1 MSAHAS
7 DFLFLFQQIS
17 FFRSKENDDKHRDAK
32 HKNIEAKCKLKV
44 YSRTFIKWQTKG
56 KPIFMKSTI
65 VLK

>member
-7 DFLFLFQQIS
+7 DFLFFIS
-17 FFRSKENDDKHRDAK
+17 TNQFFKSKENDDKHRDAK